1 MTEEMMIAIQEELE
15 KMTDEQAEILY
26 DIRMAMNRDEEIDLL
41 CCTDEEEKKLWEKY
55 TKIAKDK
62 MIKWGYTEGAI
73 KEYFEQVWC

>member
-1 MTEEMMIAIQEELE
+1 
-15 KMTDEQAEILY
+15 
-26 DIRMAMNRDEEIDLL
+26 MNRDEEIYLV
-41 CCTDEEEKKLWEKY
+41 CCTEEEEEKLWKKY